1 MINSSNIVAIIP
13 ARGGSKCI
21 PKKNIV
27 DFCGKPLIVWS
38 IEHALASRYVNDVYV
53 TTDDKEIAE
62 VSRKYGAK
70 IIRRPDIFATDTSS
84 SEDALLHAISEIE
97 KDKKVDVVIF
107 LQATSPLRE
116 MADID
121 GAVRKLQDDGADSLF
136 SSSKLE
142 DFFIWE
148 QRPEGLSSL
157 NYDFKKRARRQDVKP
172 QYVENGSIYVFK
184 TEILRKYN
192 NRLGGNI
199 TTYEMEFW
207 KTWEIDSID
216 DKELCEWYMERYLL
230 KKTQLLR
237 REEIDLIVYD
247 FDGVLTDNRVLVR
260 QDGMESVLVNR
271 ADGLGI
277 NMIKNLEIP
286 QLILSTETNP
296 VVEVRAKKVG
306 LPILHNSQDKLK
318 TLRTYCHK
326 HGHNMTRVLYVGND
340 INDLGV
346 MKVVGYPL
354 CPSDAYDEIKKI
366 SKFVLSV
373 PGGAG
378 VVRELTKYIEVK
390 NCRKD
395 LAT

>member
-1 MINSSNIVAIIP
+1 MGVIAIIP
-13 ARGGSKCI
+13 ARGESKRL
-21 PKKNIV
+21 PRKNII

-38 IEHALASRYVNDVYV
+38 ILQSLESTFVEEVYV
-53 TTDDKEIAE
+53 SSDSEEILDVAE
-62 VSRKYGAK
+62 KNGALGIK
-70 IIRRPDIFATDTSS
+70 RPTELAADTST
-84 SEDALLHAISEIE
+84 SESALLHALDQVE
-97 KDKKVDVVIF
+97 KSPGNKAELVVF

-116 MADID
+116 VADID
-121 GAVRKLQDDGADSLF
+121 GAVRKLRDDGADSLF

-148 QRPEGLSSL
+148 QRPEGLNSL
-157 NYDFKKRARRQDVKP
+157 NFDFKKRARRQDVKP

-207 KTWEIDSID
+207 KTWEIDSMD
-216 DKELCEWYMERYLL
+216 DKELCEWYMEHYLL
-230 KKTQLLR
+230 KKPHLLR

-247 FDGVLTDNRVLVR
+247 FDGVFTDNRVLVR

-277 NMIKNLEIP
+277 NMIKNLKMP
-286 QLILSTETNP
+286 QLILSTEANP
-296 VVEVRAKKVG
+296 VVEIRAKKVG

-326 HGHNMTRVLYVGND
+326 HGHDLARVLYVGND

-378 VVRELTKYIEVK
+378 VIRNLVDCIEK
-390 NCRKD
+390 TN
-395 LAT
+395 